1 MKMLDERNFR
11 FYGKNKII
19 ELSVNETYFL
29 SLLIN
34 KNRFVSFEEIAY
46 ELFDLSDDKYV
57 RNRIRVFVSR
67 LKAKLKDEVVIKS
80 KRGFGY
86 IIEK

>member
-1 MKMLDERNFR
+1 MLDERNFR
-11 FYGKNKII
+11 YYGKNRII

-46 ELFDLSDDKYV
+46 ELFDMPDDKFM
-57 RNRIRVFVSR
+57 RNRIRVFVCR
-67 LKAKLKDEVVIKS
+67 LKAKLKDEVIIKCKS
-80 KRGFGY
+80 GFGY
-86 IIEK
+86 YIEK